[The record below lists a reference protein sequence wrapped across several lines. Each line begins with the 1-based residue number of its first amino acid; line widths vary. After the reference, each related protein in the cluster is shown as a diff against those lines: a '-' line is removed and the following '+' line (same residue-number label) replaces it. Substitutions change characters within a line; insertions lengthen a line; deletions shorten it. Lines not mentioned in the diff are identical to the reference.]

1 MNKKLAVYQADNGSI
16 ELNLDVN
23 NETIWASLKDI
34 SQLFGADKSGISRHI
49 KNIFSEK
56 ELDEK
61 STVAFFA
68 TVQIEGSRTL
78 KRTIVND
85 KQ

>member
-1 MNKKLAVYQADNGSI
+1 MHKKLAVYQADNGSI

-61 STVAFFA
+61 STVVFFA
-68 TVQIEGSRTL
+68 TVQTEGSRTL
-78 KRTIVND
+78 KRTN
-85 KQ
+85 